1 VRAGLRASVIVV
13 GIAMAA
19 CGESTATPSESP
31 EINGGTGITASLVL
45 SGALQGEVSID
56 DDGSSLD
63 IGRMGC
69 TQPDLSGEVAFGILF
84 QGHLPGQPASS
95 VEINIAQTQ
104 STQNVANPHLHITF
118 PDAANVADIDI
129 EQNGSAWNTARYGT
143 LSINLSGTTET
154 GAVNAEVSQGT
165 GAADVA
171 TEVGISGS
179 WSCTIT

>member
-1 VRAGLRASVIVV
+1 MLLCM
-13 GIAMAA
+13 AMAGCSGA
-19 CGESTATPSESP
+19 STASP
-31 EINGGTGITASLVL
+31 PASPDINGGTGITASLVL
-45 SGALQGEVSID
+45 SGALQGAVSID

-63 IGRMGC
+63 LGRMGC

-84 QGHLPGQPASS
+84 QGHLPGQAASS

-104 STQNVANPHLHITF
+104 STANVANPHIHITF
-118 PDAANVADIDI
+118 PDPANVADIDI
-129 EQNGSAWNTARYGT
+129 EQNGFAWNTATYGT

-165 GAADVA
+165 GTAGVAAD
-171 TEVGISGS
+171 VGISGS